1 MKTLKEFIS
10 EHLNENKSSSTTI
23 SFNFNGV
30 DNIDEILKTFDDF
43 EDFVSVNEK
52 TVTVTVNEK
61 TVAKI
66 GAVKD
71 ILSQA
76 ISAERNGTR
85 STNDE
90 QYAQKIAKLE
100 SGLKDLDNAI
110 AELQSDDSKDET
122 PKSEK
127 PQEKEDDDKKDN
139 DNE

>member
-85 STNDE
+85 TTNDE

>member
-85 STNDE
+85 TTNDE

-127 PQEKEDDDKKDN
+127 PQEKEDDKKDN

>member
-43 EDFVSVNEK
+43 EDFVSVSEK

-76 ISAERNGTR
+76 ITAERNGTR
-85 STNDE
+85 TTNDE

-127 PQEKEDDDKKDN
+127 TQEKEDDKKDN

>member
-10 EHLNENKSSSTTI
+10 EHLNENNSSSTTI

-85 STNDE
+85 TTNDE

-127 PQEKEDDDKKDN
+127 PQEKEDDKKDN

>member
-43 EDFVSVNEK
+43 EDFVSVSEK

-76 ISAERNGTR
+76 ITAERNGTR
-85 STNDE
+85 TTNDE

-110 AELQSDDSKDET
+110 DELQSDDSKDET

-127 PQEKEDDDKKDN
+127 TQEKEDDKKDN

>member
-85 STNDE
+85 TTNDE

-122 PKSEK
+122 PKSEN

>member
-43 EDFVSVNEK
+43 EDFVSVSEK

-76 ISAERNGTR
+76 ITAERNGTR
-85 STNDE
+85 TTNDE

-100 SGLKDLDNAI
+100 SGLKDLDNTI

-127 PQEKEDDDKKDN
+127 TQEKEDDKKDN

>member
-30 DNIDEILKTFDDF
+30 DNSDEMLKTFDDF

-52 TVTVTVNEK
+52 TVTITVNEK

-85 STNDE
+85 TTNDE

-100 SGLKDLDNAI
+100 SALKDLDNAI

-127 PQEKEDDDKKDN
+127 PQEKEDDNKKDN
-139 DNE
+139 DDE